1 MMDDDLEA
9 RLDARL
15 IRNLKEMASEPY
27 KRFMT
32 ALLEKMG
39 LKITGGT
46 VMDEVA
52 FLEGEREG
60 SKYLIMASRKPEHA
74 SIEGIHIAKERAAA
88 EKRSPVLIAAN
99 DIEPSAQ
106 EAADKEE
113 VSIADRTRL
122 IALIK
127 RFDLSGMLTK
137 DADRVLLKKEGSR
150 ALPSTMPFDSLLQ
163 EADELIKRSEYKEAL
178 KDLDA
183 ALAIKSEHDLAWRMK
198 ASAHFYLSEYDEA
211 LEAIGQALKIR
222 PGDPTTWYMA
232 GIVMHQTG
240 RLEEELAAYD
250 RALLYARRMYP
261 ALLNKGATLYS
272 MGRKEE
278 ALETFDELLRL
289 YPNDPQGLNN
299 RGLVLRSLGKNQEAL
314 EAFDAVSS
322 LDPNNLEA
330 QVNKASLLTDM
341 GNLKESIVAW
351 KEAVAA
357 DRKRADL
364 WLRLGQAQKTAGML
378 AEAEESFSVAERLDR
393 GMEEAKEAKEEVQEA
408 MASLEPQLESKMPK
422 EEDLAKKYLDAARLL
437 QVIGKQE
444 EALREADK
452 ALEFERTSSGV
463 LRKSSI
469 LLEMGRM
476 EEAIAVLSKGLRDTP
491 HDVDIGLELEA
502 VVYRLGRKEEGARL
516 LKPFLEDMEARKRA
530 ALTEVVLGRKDEA
543 LPLLDLPEGTDLL
556 QDRIRALALM
566 VKGEHAEA
574 VDLLL
579 RLSSDFGG
587 SPQTLNDLGVALRF
601 SGRLE
606 EAEEALHKAIE
617 AEPRYADA
625 WNNLGCVHY
634 LQGGYDEA
642 ERCLKEAIL
651 LDRRPVF
658 LLHLGMCQMGS
669 NELDGAE
676 ESFTSALRLDA
687 SAEAYNGLGMVAER
701 KKELVRALELYEE
714 ALVRSPDFRDAQYNK
729 ARAKVALKGG

>member
-15 IRNLKEMASEPY
+15 VRNLKEMASEPY
-27 KRFMT
+27 KRFVT
-32 ALLEKMG
+32 ALLEKME
-39 LKITGGT
+39 LKVTGGA
-46 VMDEVA
+46 VMDDVA

-60 SKYLIMASRKPEHA
+60 TKYLIMASRKPEHA
-74 SIEGIHIAKERAAA
+74 SLEGVHIAKERAMA
-88 EKRSPVLIAAN
+88 EKRSPVLIVAN
-99 DIEPSAQ
+99 DMDQASL

-113 VSIADRTRL
+113 VSTADRAKL
-122 IALIK
+122 IVLIK

-137 DADRVLLKKEGSR
+137 DSDRVLLRKEGSR
-150 ALPSTMPFDSLLQ
+150 VLPSTMPFDSLLQ
-163 EADELIKRSEYKEAL
+163 DADEQIKRSEYKEAL

-198 ASAHFYLSEYDEA
+198 ASTHFYLGEHDQA
-211 LEAIGQALKIR
+211 LEAIGQALRIR

-232 GIVMHQTG
+232 GIVLHQMG
-240 RLEEELAAYD
+240 RLEDEVSAYD

-261 ALLNKGATLYS
+261 ALLNKGATLFS
-272 MGRKEE
+272 LGRKEE
-278 ALETFDELLRL
+278 ALATFDELLRI
-289 YPNDPQGLNN
+289 YPNDHQGLNN
-299 RGLVLRSLGKNQEAL
+299 RGLVLRSLGRNPEAL
-314 EAFDAVSS
+314 EAFEVVSS
-322 LDPNNLEA
+322 LDPDNLEA

-341 GNLKESIVAW
+341 GRSKESISAW

-364 WLRLGQAQKTAGML
+364 WLRLGQAQKAAGML

-393 GMEEAKEAKEEVQEA
+393 GLKEAKEGREAAQEA
-408 MASLEPQLESKMPK
+408 MVALEPLIQTRLHK
-422 EEDLAKKYLDAARLL
+422 EESLAKKYLDASLLL
-437 QVIGKQE
+437 QAIGRQE
-444 EALREADK
+444 DALREADK
-452 ALEFERTSSGV
+452 ALEFERSPNGL

-476 EEAIAVLSKGLRDTP
+476 EEAIAVLSKGIRDMP
-491 HDVDIGLELEA
+491 QEADIALELEA
-502 VVYRLGRKEEGARL
+502 VVYRLGRREEGARL
-516 LKPFLEDMEARKRA
+516 LKPFLEDAEARKRA
-530 ALTEVVLGRKDEA
+530 AVTEVVLGRKEEA
-543 LPLLDLPEGTDLL
+543 LTLLNWTEGADPLH
-556 QDRIRALALM
+556 DRIRALALM

-579 RLSSDFGG
+579 RLSGELGG

-634 LQGGYDEA
+634 LQGGYEQA
-642 ERCLKEAIL
+642 EHALKEAIL

-658 LLHLGMCQMGS
+658 LLHLGMCQLGR
-669 NELDGAE
+669 NDLDAAE
-676 ESFTSALRLDA
+676 ESFGSALRLDA
-687 SAEAYNGLGMVAER
+687 SAEAYNALGMVAER
-701 KKELVRALELYEE
+701 RKELVKALELYEE
-714 ALVRSPDFRDAQYNK
+714 ALVRSPEFRDAQYNK
-729 ARAKVALKGG
+729 ARVKAALKG

>member
-32 ALLEKMG
+32 SLIEKMG
-39 LKITGGT
+39 LKVTGGA

-60 SKYLIMASRKPEHA
+60 NKYLIMASRKPEHA
-74 SIEGIHIAKERAAA
+74 SLEGVHIAKERAIS
-88 EKRSPVLIAAN
+88 EKRSPVLIVAN
-99 DIEPSAQ
+99 DMDQSAQ
-106 EAADKEE
+106 EAADREE
-113 VSIADRTRL
+113 VSVADRAKL
-122 IALIK
+122 VVLIK
-127 RFDLSGMLTK
+127 RFDLSSMITK
-137 DADRVLLKKEGSR
+137 DSDRVLLKKEGSR

-163 EADELIKRSEYKEAL
+163 EADEQIKRSEYREAL
-178 KDLDA
+178 GNLNA
-183 ALAIKSEHDLAWRMK
+183 ALSIKSEHDLAWRMK
-198 ASAHFYLSEYDEA
+198 ASAHFYLGEKDEA

-232 GIVMHQTG
+232 GIVLHQMG
-240 RLEEELAAYD
+240 RLEEEVAAYD

-278 ALETFDELLRL
+278 ALKVFDELLRL

-299 RGLVLRSLGKNQEAL
+299 RGLVLRSLGRNQEAL

-341 GNLKESIVAW
+341 GRSTESIAAW

-364 WLRLGQAQKTAGML
+364 WLRLAQAQKAAGML
-378 AEAEESFSVAERLDR
+378 EEAEESFSVAERLDR
-393 GMEEAKEAKEEVQEA
+393 GLEEAKQGREAAQEA
-408 MASLEPQLESKMPK
+408 LAALEPQLEPK
-422 EEDLAKKYLDAARLL
+422 LLEEEDLANKYLDAALLL
-437 QVIGKQE
+437 QAIGKQE
-444 EALREADK
+444 DALREADK
-452 ALEFERTSSGV
+452 ALEFERSSAGV

-476 EEAIAVLSKGLRDTP
+476 EEGIAVLSRGIRDMP
-491 HDVDIGLELEA
+491 QDLDLALELEA

-516 LKPFLEDMEARKRA
+516 LKPFLEDLEARKRA
-530 ALTEVVLGRKDEA
+530 SVTEVVLGRRDEA
-543 LPLLDLPEGTDLL
+543 LAILNLPEGADLL
-556 QDRIRALALM
+556 HDRIRALALM

-579 RLSSDFGG
+579 RLSSDLGG
-587 SPQTLNDLGVALRF
+587 TPQTLNDLGVALRF

-634 LQGGYDEA
+634 LQGGYEEA

-658 LLHLGMCQMGS
+658 LLHLGMCHLGS

-701 KKELVRALELYEE
+701 RKELARALELYEE

-729 ARAKVALKGG
+729 ARAKAALKGE

>member
-32 ALLEKMG
+32 ALLEKME
-39 LKITGGT
+39 LKITGGA

-60 SKYLIMASRKPEHA
+60 TSYLIMASRKPEHA
-74 SIEGIHIAKERAAA
+74 SLEGIHVAKERAMA
-88 EKRSPVLIAAN
+88 EKRSPVLIVAN
-99 DIEPSAQ
+99 DMDQPAQ
-106 EAADKEE
+106 EAAEKEE
-113 VSIADRTRL
+113 VSVADRAKL
-122 IALIK
+122 IVLIK

-150 ALPSTMPFDSLLQ
+150 VLPSTMPFDSLLQ
-163 EADELIKRSEYKEAL
+163 EADEQIKRSEYKEAL
-178 KDLDA
+178 KNLDV
-183 ALAIKSEHDLAWRMK
+183 ALAIKREHDLAWRMK
-198 ASAHFYLSEYDEA
+198 ASAHFYLGEQDEA
-211 LEAIGQALKIR
+211 LEAVGQALRIR

-232 GIVMHQTG
+232 GIVLHQMG
-240 RLEEELAAYD
+240 RFEEEVGAYD
-250 RALLYARRMYP
+250 QALRYARRMYP
-261 ALLNKGATLYS
+261 ALLNKGATLFS
-272 MGRKEE
+272 LGKKEE
-278 ALETFDELLRL
+278 ALKVFDELLRL

-299 RGLVLRSLGKNQEAL
+299 RGLVLRSLGRNQEAL
-314 EAFDAVSS
+314 EAFEAVAA

-330 QVNKASLLTDM
+330 QVNKAALLTDM
-341 GNLKESIVAW
+341 GSVMESVTAW

-364 WLRLGQAQKTAGML
+364 WLRLGQAQKAAGML
-378 AEAEESFSVAERLDR
+378 AEAEESFAVAERLDS
-393 GMEEAKEAKEEVQEA
+393 GLEEAKEGREGAQEA
-408 MASLEPQLESKMPK
+408 MASLEPQLGSKLPK
-422 EEDLAKKYLDAARLL
+422 EDGLVQKYLDASLLL
-437 QVIGKQE
+437 QAIGRQE
-444 EALREADK
+444 EALREAEK
-452 ALEFERTSSGV
+452 ALEFERTPAGF

-476 EEAIAVLSKGLRDTP
+476 EEAIAVLSKGIRDMP
-491 HDVDIGLELEA
+491 QDEDIALELEA

-516 LKPFLEDMEARKRA
+516 LKPFLEDPEARKRTA
-530 ALTEVVLGRKDEA
+530 VTEVVLGRQAEA
-543 LPLLDLPEGTDLL
+543 LGLLNLPEGVDLL
-556 QDRIRALALM
+556 HDRVRALALM
-566 VKGEHAEA
+566 CKGEHAES

-579 RLSSDFGG
+579 KLSSDLGG

-634 LQGGYDEA
+634 LQGGYEEA
-642 ERCLKEAIL
+642 ERCLREAIL

-658 LLHLGMCQMGS
+658 LLHLGMCQLGS
-669 NELDGAE
+669 NQLDGAE
-676 ESFTSALRLDA
+676 ESFSSALRLDA
-687 SAEAYNGLGMVAER
+687 SAEAYNALGMVAER
-701 KKELVRALELYEE
+701 RKEIVRALGLYEE

-729 ARAKVALKGG
+729 ARAKAALKGE